1 MTAVTNNR
9 RRPWPRSPMT
19 TDAHDRGHPKKK
31 IKKKKKKKNKIQKK
45 KKKKKKRKKKKE
57 KKKKKKKER
66 RSWRRSPIT
75 GVAHDRGRP
84 WPRSPKKKKK

>member
-19 TDAHDRGHPKKK
+19 ADAHDLGH
-31 IKKKKKKKNKIQKK
+31 QKK
-45 KKKKKKRKKKKE
+45 KR
-57 KKKKKKKER
+57 KKKER

-84 WPRSPKKKKK
+84 WPRAPEKKIKK